1 MTKTTFVENIQ
12 PGEKVDATFVVT
24 DKSVSHRKD
33 GAPFLNLTL
42 VDRTGS
48 VRAIMWD
55 LGPDTLA
62 SFDNGD
68 YISVKG
74 QAGTYRDQVQVTVKA
89 IAKVQDDK
97 VDPGDFLPVCP
108 TDPQKLLAKLQE
120 LTATITDPFLLKLM
134 ETFWQDQDFSRAF
147 ATAPAG
153 KKMHHAYI
161 GGLVEHTLSVA
172 LLVDPLAGHYIK
184 NKGVNRDLLL
194 TGAVLHDVGKVEE
207 FQWKAAIDYS
217 DAGRLM
223 GHAVI
228 GVRILDEKIAAIPDF
243 PNETAML
250 LRHMI
255 VSHHGERDFGAL
267 EPPKT
272 LEAVILHNIDDL
284 DAKVNG
290 VRTFMD
296 QEDNG
301 EAWTG
306 YHRLM
311 ERHFYRGRKAG
322 DHE

>member
-12 PGEKVDATFVVT
+12 PGEKVDAVFAVT
-24 DKSVSHRKD
+24 GKSVSHRKD

-55 LGPDTLA
+55 LLPDTLG

-68 YISVKG
+68 YVSVLAN
-74 QAGTYRDQVQVTVKA
+74 AGTYRDQLQLTIKA
-89 IAKVQDDK
+89 LRPAPEDQ

-108 TDPQKLLAKLQE
+108 TDPQKLFAKLKE
-120 LTATITDPFLLKLM
+120 LTETITDPFLGRLM
-134 ETFWQDQDFSRAF
+134 EAFWEDEAF
-147 ATAPAG
+147 VNGFTTAPAG

-161 GGLVEHTLSVA
+161 GGLAEHTLSVA
-172 LLVDPLAGHYIK
+172 LLVDPLAGHYVK
-184 NKGVNRDLLL
+184 NKGLNRDLLL
-194 TGAVLHDVGKVEE
+194 VGAVLHDIGKVEE

-217 DAGRLM
+217 DAGRLL
-223 GHAVI
+223 GHAVL
-228 GVRILDEKIAAIPDF
+228 GVRLLDEKISAIPDF

-255 VSHHGERDFGAL
+255 VSHHGEREFGAVEL
-267 EPPKT
+267 PKT
-272 LEAVILHNIDDL
+272 LEAIILNNIDDL

-311 ERHFYRGRKAG
+311 ERYFYRGRKTG
-322 DHE
+322 END

>member
-12 PGEKVDATFVVT
+12 PGERIEAVFAATG
-24 DKSVSHRKD
+24 KSVSHKKD
-33 GAPFLNLTL
+33 GAPFMNLTL

-55 LGPDTLA
+55 LGPETLA

-68 YISVKG
+68 YVSVTG
-74 QAGTYRDQVQVTVKA
+74 QAGTYRDQVQITVKA
-89 IAKVQDDK
+89 IAKVPEDK
-97 VDPGDFLPVCP
+97 VNPGDFLPVCP
-108 TDPQKLLAKLQE
+108 TDPQKLFAKLQE
-120 LTATITDPFLLKLM
+120 LTATITDPFLGRLM
-134 ETFWQDQDFSRAF
+134 EAFWQDQAF
-147 ATAPAG
+147 AQAFITAPAG

-172 LLVDPLAGHYIK
+172 RLVDPLARHYIK
-184 NKGVNRDLLL
+184 NQGVNRDLLL
-194 TGAVLHDVGKVEE
+194 TGAVLHDLGKVEE
-207 FQWKAAIDYS
+207 FQWKAVIDYS

-223 GHAVI
+223 GHAI
-228 GVRILDEKIAAIPDF
+228 LGVRMLDEKISGIPDF
-243 PNETAML
+243 PDETAML

-255 VSHHGERDFGAL
+255 VSHHGEREFGAL

-272 LEAVILHNIDDL
+272 LEAVILNNIDDL

-311 ERHFYRGRKAG
+311 ERHFYRGRNAG
-322 DHE
+322 GHE